1 LSYNPTQDQIGGFIV
16 KNHIQLFSVVII
28 VILLTACAAQPAV
41 TVVAPTIGPV
51 SSAGSVPNSLVTI
64 EAAAEDIIDFAPSG
78 GWDKINKDVT
88 DIENAWKSYEPQAGK
103 DGASNEIQDAMN
115 TALAGLKTAT
125 ASKDADATMQGSND
139 VSAAVVELFALYSP
153 NVPADIGRL
162 DVLERQVILDV
173 AAKNYSAAKTSLAKI
188 MSVWSEVK
196 PSVLEHD
203 GKDVAAQFQESL
215 DTQVVRLD
223 SKNYTDLTDEARN
236 ALEIVD
242 ALEGL
247 Y

>member
-1 LSYNPTQDQIGGFIV
+1 M
-16 KNHIQLFSVVII
+16 KNHIQLFSVVMI
-28 VILLTACAAQPAV
+28 VNLLVACGPQPAV
-41 TVVAPTIGPV
+41 TAVAPTTRPV
-51 SSAGSVPNSLVTI
+51 SGIGSLPSSLITI

-78 GWDKINKDVT
+78 GWDKIDKDVT

-103 DGASNEIQDAMN
+103 DGASQEIQDAMN
-115 TALAGLKTAT
+115 SALASLKAAA

-139 VSAAVVELFALYSP
+139 VSAAVVEMFALYSP
-153 NVPADIGRL
+153 KVPADIGRL
-162 DVLERQVILDV
+162 DVLERQVILDIAAKDGV
-173 AAKNYSAAKTSLAKI
+173 AAKKDLAKI
-188 MSVWSEVK
+188 LSIWSEVQ
-196 PSVLEHD
+196 PSVLEHN
-203 GKDVAAQFQESL
+203 GNEVAAQFQESL

-223 SKNYTDLTDEARN
+223 SKNYTGLTEEARN

>member
-1 LSYNPTQDQIGGFIV
+1 VKQHFHLFLLSIA
-16 KNHIQLFSVVII
+16 VII
-28 VILLTACAAQPAV
+28 LPACGAKPISTPASPGV
-41 TVVAPTIGPV
+41 LP
-51 SSAGSVPNSLVTI
+51 SSLITI

-78 GWDKINKDVT
+78 NWDKVATDVQ
-88 DIENAWKSYEPQAGK
+88 DIENAWKSYQPAASQAG
-103 DGASNEIQDAMN
+103 APQEIQEAMES
-115 TALAGLKTAT
+115 ALSKLEA
-125 ASKDADATMQGSND
+125 ASAAKDASATMQGSND

-153 NVPADIGRL
+153 KVPADIGRL

-173 AAKNYSAAKTSLAKI
+173 AAQDYSAAKKSLAKT
-188 MSVWSEVK
+188 MTVWGRVQS
-196 PSVLEHD
+196 SVLEHN
-203 GKDVAAQFQESL
+203 GRDVAAQFQESL

-223 SKNYTDLTDEARN
+223 SKNYKDLTNEARN

>member
-1 LSYNPTQDQIGGFIV
+1 M
-16 KNHIQLFSVVII
+16 KNHSRLFLTLFVITI
-28 VILLTACAAQPAV
+28 FAMSACGTQQPAV
-41 TVVAPTIGPV
+41 NPRT
-51 SSAGSVPNSLVTI
+51 VPNSLVTI

-88 DIENAWKSYEPQAGK
+88 DIANAWKSYQPQA
-103 DGASNEIQDAMN
+103 DQAGASKELQAAMN
-115 TALAGLKTAT
+115 SALAELETA
-125 ASKDADATMQGSND
+125 AAAKDASATMQGSND
-139 VSAAVVELFALYSP
+139 VSAAVVELFALYNP
-153 NVPADIGRL
+153 KVPADIGRL
-162 DVLERQVILDV
+162 DVLERQIILDV
-173 AAKNYSAAKTSLAKI
+173 AAKDDSAAKKSLAKI
-188 MSVWSEVK
+188 LSVWSEVK
-196 PSVLEHD
+196 PSVLEHN
-203 GKDVAAQFQESL
+203 GKEVAAQFQESL